1 MKKLLAALAV
11 FAASVSPIAHATP
24 TTQAQFDSLMNE
36 FGVITEYR
44 AVAPAA
50 PLGILGFDLS
60 LEGTSGTYEGSTVV
74 LPKIK
79 FQKGLIAG
87 LDLAG
92 YYTSAPIPGTSVT
105 ANGYGA
111 ALSYAILE
119 GGIAEPAWNVRGSY
133 TSLDVPGVV
142 NTTTYG
148 IDTSVSKGIG
158 PISPFA
164 GVGLVQLNGTD
175 QTGAGFSSYSATKT
189 RYYYGVSFDML
200 LMNLALEGDNTGGTN
215 SYSVKLGFRFG
226 G

>member
-1 MKKLLAALAV
+1 MRKILTALAV
-11 FAASVSPIAHATP
+11 IAAGVSSAAHAAP
-24 TTQAQFDSLMNE
+24 TTQAQFNALMNE

-60 LEGTSGTYEGSTVV
+60 VEGTSGTYEGSSVV

-92 YYTSAPIPGTSVT
+92 YYTSSPIPGTSAT
-105 ANGYGA
+105 ASGYGA

-158 PISPFA
+158 PITPFA

-175 QTGAGFSSYSATKT
+175 PNGVFTNYSATKT

-215 SYSVKLGFRFG
+215 SYSVKVGFRLG